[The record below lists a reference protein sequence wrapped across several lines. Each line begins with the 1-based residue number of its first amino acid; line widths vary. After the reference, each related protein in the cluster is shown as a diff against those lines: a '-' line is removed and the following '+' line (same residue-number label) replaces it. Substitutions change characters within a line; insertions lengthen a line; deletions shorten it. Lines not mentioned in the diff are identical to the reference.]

1 MQELVSVIIIGISL
15 SMDTFSLSLSLG
27 PIIHNSKYT
36 TIVPIFVGLLHFLM
50 PILGN
55 YLGIRIMILLKLASN
70 ILLGIIL
77 IIIGIN
83 LIINYFNDHET
94 DMKFNLIN
102 AIILAFSVSID
113 SFSVGLG
120 ISDITNNYLMAS
132 IVFAI
137 CSFSFTYLGLIIGK
151 YSHKYVGN
159 FATLLGII
167 LLIVL
172 GIYHLLT

>member
-1 MQELVSVIIIGISL
+1 MQELVSIILIGVSL

-27 PIIHNSKYT
+27 PIIHNSKYSY
-36 TIVPIFVGLLHFLM
+36 ILPILVGIFHFLM

-55 YLGIRIMILLKLASN
+55 YLGVRIMVLLQVASN
-70 ILLGIIL
+70 ILLGIVL

-83 LIINYFNDHET
+83 LIINYFNDEKK
-94 DMKFNLIN
+94 DINFNSIN
-102 AIILAFSVSID
+102 TIIFAISVSID

-120 ISDITNNYLMAS
+120 ISDITNNYLMAAL
-132 IVFAI
+132 VFAI
-137 CSFSFTYLGLIIGK
+137 SSFCFTYLGLLIGK
-151 YSHKYVGN
+151 YSHKYIGN
-159 FATLLGII
+159 YATLIGII